1 MLKKWQGYLAT
12 LESNRGKAH
21 LPMCVLPLFKGVLIT
36 QEISTLHA
44 R

>member
-21 LPMCVLPLFKGVLIT
+21 ADFMALTTSRERVQVRRVMT
-36 QEISTLHA
+36 
-44 R
+44 